1 MRLRMVLAMSVAALI
16 LLGMTERTAAQSTLG
31 TIEGRVTDETG
42 GVLPGVS
49 VTVTSVQTGAV
60 VTHVTNAQGLYRAP
74 NLNPSEYT
82 VRVDL
87 AGFGSMLRERV
98 RVGV

>member
-1 MRLRMVLAMSVAALI
+1 MPRRKTRAVLAATLLL
-16 LLGMTERTAAQSTLG
+16 LLGMSGMVAAQSTVG

-42 GVLPGVS
+42 GVLPGAS

-60 VTHVTNAQGLYRAP
+60 STLVTNAQGLYRAP

-82 VRVDL
+82 VRVDM
-87 AGFGSMLRERV
+87 AGFGSILR
-98 RVGV
+98 